1 VSSQVLQNKNI
12 FKKGRK
18 MKKINLAL
26 FCGLMLSALQ
36 ATASPY
42 PLGSMT
48 CEDIGIF
55 ASQAMQ
61 WREDG
66 MTIPQAKA
74 KLEELKPEDSVE
86 KENMTNVM
94 RLVFGG
100 YGDSW
105 TVESANNIMR
115 TDCETGR

>member
-1 VSSQVLQNKNI
+1 
-12 FKKGRK
+12 

-48 CEDIGIF
+48 CDDIGIF

-86 KENMTNVM
+86 KENMTNVIGFDIDLPDGTQW
-94 RLVFGG
+94 REHASQQGLH
-100 YGDSW
+100 
-105 TVESANNIMR
+105 SA
-115 TDCETGR
+115 EKS

>member
-1 VSSQVLQNKNI
+1 MKTINHGLFGALLLLATQVN
-12 FKKGRK
+12 
-18 MKKINLAL
+18 
-26 FCGLMLSALQ
+26 
-36 ATASPY
+36 ASPY

-48 CEDIGIF
+48 CDDIGTF

-86 KENMTNVM
+86 KLNMTNVM

-105 TVESANNIMR
+105 TVESAGNIMR